1 MYHSVTKARSPQPC
15 RVRSSQLSQGTDT
28 HLLNQAHPCRIDPGR
43 VCGPNV
49 SAAGGAMAAQV
60 SKAGG
65 LGFIGARNFTPDRL
79 RAEGGKVYDVFSE
92 PKRGHDKRLK
102 IAIGFWPR
110 S

>member
-1 MYHSVTKARSPQPC
+1 
-15 RVRSSQLSQGTDT
+15 
-28 HLLNQAHPCRIDPGR
+28 
-43 VCGPNV
+43 
-49 SAAGGAMAAQV
+49 MAAQV